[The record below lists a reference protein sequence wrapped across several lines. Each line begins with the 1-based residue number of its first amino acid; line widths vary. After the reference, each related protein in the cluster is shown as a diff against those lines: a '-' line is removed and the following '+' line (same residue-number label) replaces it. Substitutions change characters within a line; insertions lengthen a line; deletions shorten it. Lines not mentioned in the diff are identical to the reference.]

1 MAKCL
6 RIDWKQYKHILK
18 QYSEE
23 GLRYSEIQKNL
34 KDNYGIQVSDQT
46 ILEVFKSLGIKYKYS
61 REKKDWKNSEIEELR
76 IYLDKKL
83 SYSELEQPAGVAI
96 GAGALGVG
104 YGIHKALKKKNNDNK

>member
-1 MAKCL
+1 MKYDKLTNKKSMAKCL

-76 IYLDKKL
+76 IYLDKKTIL
-83 SYSELEQPAGVAI
+83 FRIRTAI
-96 GAGALGVG
+96 S
-104 YGIHKALKKKNNDNK
+104 K